1 MQTVLFICTGNV
13 FRSMTAELALRHHL
27 GTPAPYA
34 VASAGTT
41 ANPQPVH
48 PAVRERLAHYGLDPQ
63 DHRQRRLD
71 AALLDAAALP
81 VAMSLD
87 HRAYVRR
94 HFGRDVLL
102 FNQICYGRE
111 APILDLWEAVPDG
124 DGDEKDAYVHAVVD
138 TLWQAMPDF
147 LRQVRAKGLL

>member
-13 FRSMTAELALRHHL
+13 FRSMAAEHILRHRM
-27 GTPAPYA
+27 GMPAPYA
-34 VASAGTT
+34 VGSAGTT
-41 ANPQPVH
+41 ANPQPLH
-48 PAVRERLAHYGLDPQ
+48 PTVSERLLHYGIDPQ
-63 DHRQRRLD
+63 GHRQRRLD
-71 AALLDAAALP
+71 EALLAAAALP

-94 HFGRDVLL
+94 HFGRDVPL

-124 DGDEKDAYVHAVVD
+124 GEYEKDAYLCAVVD
-138 TLWQAMPDF
+138 ALWEAMPGF
-147 LRQVRAKGLL
+147 LPQARIKGLI